1 VRRIEVDH
9 ILKAAILVLSGVLVF
24 VIYTGIHER
33 IVEMGDK
40 APAFHITADNGR
52 SISPSSFGGRLLV
65 LNFWATW
72 CQPCVEEVP
81 SLDRFAQAMAGS
93 GVVVLGVSVDRDPK
107 TYQAFLNRAK
117 VSFLTA
123 RDPDANISANYGT
136 FKYPESYVIDSNGR
150 VVWKAVGPVD
160 WTDQSVLNDIRAL
173 L

>member
-1 VRRIEVDH
+1 MRRIGTDQV
-9 ILKAAILVLSGVLVF
+9 LKAAILLLSGGLVF
-24 VIYTGIHER
+24 VIYTSIHER
-33 IVEMGDK
+33 IIEMGDK

-52 SISPSSFGGRLLV
+52 TISPSSFGGRLLV

-81 SLDRFAQAMAGS
+81 SLDRFAKTMAGS

-107 TYQAFLNRAK
+107 IYQAFLSRAK

-136 FKYPESYVIDSNGR
+136 FKYPESYVIDSTGK

-160 WTDQSVLNDIRAL
+160 WSDQSVVNDIRSL